1 MDKIF
6 LLFAALF
13 GTTAVG
19 LGAFASHGLRG
30 QLSERL
36 LNTFQTGVEYQ
47 MYHAIALLG
56 VGILARLWPSSA
68 FNVAGGLFI
77 VGVLLFSCSLYGLAL
92 GGPRI
97 LGPITPIG
105 GVCFIGGWITLAVA
119 CWRLP
124 SL

>member
-6 LLFAALF
+6 LLFATF
-13 GTTAVG
+13 YGTTAVG

-36 LNTFQTGVEYQ
+36 LSTFQTGVEYQ
-47 MYHAIALLG
+47 MYHALALLAVG
-56 VGILARLWPSSA
+56 VMARLWPSSA
-68 FNVAGGLFI
+68 LNVAGGLFI
-77 VGVLLFSCSLYGLAL
+77 AGVLLFSCSLYGLAL

-105 GVCFIGGWITLAVA
+105 GVCFIGGWIAFAVA

>member
-6 LLFAALF
+6 LLFATLY

-19 LGAFASHGLRG
+19 LGAFSSHGLRG

-36 LNTFQTGVEYQ
+36 LSTFQTGVEYQ
-47 MYHAIALLG
+47 MYHALALLAVG
-56 VGILARLWPSSA
+56 VMARLWPSSA
-68 FNVAGGLFI
+68 LNWAGGLFV

-105 GVCFIGGWITLAVA
+105 GVCFIGGWIAFAVA

>member
-30 QLSERL
+30 QLSDRL

>member
-6 LLFAALF
+6 LLFGAF
-13 GTTAVG
+13 YGVTAVG

-30 QLSERL
+30 QLSDRL
-36 LNTFQTGVEYQ
+36 LSTFQTGVEYQ
-47 MYHAIALLG
+47 MYHALALLG
-56 VGILARLWPSSA
+56 VGLLVRLWPSTA
-68 FNVAGGLFI
+68 LHVAGWLFV
-77 VGVLLFSCSLYGLAL
+77 VGVVLFSVSLYGLAL

-105 GVCFIGGWITLAVA
+105 GVCFIGGWIALAVA

-124 SL
+124 TL